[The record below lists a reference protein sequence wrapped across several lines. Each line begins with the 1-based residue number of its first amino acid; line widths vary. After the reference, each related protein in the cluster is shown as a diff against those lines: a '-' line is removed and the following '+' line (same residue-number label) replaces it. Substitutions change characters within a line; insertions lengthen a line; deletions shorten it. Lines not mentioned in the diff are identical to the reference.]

1 MGVSMQDGKL
11 IIDTHKAKDFFW
23 SFQKK
28 LDNTSKELD
37 RELREGN
44 LTVTVPMGV
53 EIRKEKV
60 SIDLNK
66 TRSFFGGWGEKMEA
80 FAKEFDKMTR
90 ALYDSNQTEK

>member
-1 MGVSMQDGKL
+1 
-11 IIDTHKAKDFFW
+11 
-23 SFQKK
+23 
-28 LDNTSKELD
+28 
-37 RELREGN
+37 
-44 LTVTVPMGV
+44 MGV